1 MDSESVPIPLRP
13 LADATSESED
23 MKTMIARMD
32 KKYGGFRHVTEEML
46 LKEVAAGNNG
56 FSEQD
61 DAEAETEKG
70 TLEHLMAK
78 KEAIVQD
85 LGYELSW
92 SSRVR

>member
-1 MDSESVPIPLRP
+1 MDSVQIPLRP

-23 MKTMIARMD
+23 MKTMIARIH

-56 FSEQD
+56 YTEQG
-61 DAEAETEKG
+61 DAEAEAEKG

-78 KEAIVQD
+78 KDAIVQD